1 MKTGMEQHMFT
12 IQPNQTYQHRPSC
25 SFTQHHCMKRLTQ
38 LLTLLAI
45 VCTTIF
51 AMPASGQD
59 ATEIQPNWIAQG
71 LSADM
76 LELPTVGLSMH
87 MPAGCTYVLKPGSER
102 RMEAAA
108 TDLSWHAAIDIRKT
122 ADDTLTPTD
131 IANETIQ
138 TMVTSVM
145 NASVRSRASLH
156 IGDLVAEQIVIKK
169 RSRPGQPDMV
179 VSYTIFKPMPNIFVV
194 YNVWCPAEHAET
206 VLTLHKPAIYSIRY
220 TDPAAYAI
228 QRDEMIAP
236 VNRILDNLDEKDY
249 RKLIIPE
256 QWYRVYTKDN
266 NDQTHELAYYRVRE
280 SISPKSAIGG
290 SITSNEMG
298 LLVRLDS
305 RYLIQPDGSEYFDIQ
320 STSWMSLDR
329 SEEQWSIRSARFV
342 KRNATSYHAASHS
355 TITGTRS
362 GAKIDVVIDIP
373 PASAQVIEV
382 RQPTKSYIN
391 QAEQQL
397 IFRLLKSL
405 GDGSYG
411 MYIFEPVKGRIVFRT
426 ETVTKEE
433 SGTGWRSVSLRAK
446 DVMPNQITFD
456 NNGIVRRSVTST
468 GQVTVP
474 TTLKEIHKLWKTAK
488 LPTGAGGR

>member
-1 MKTGMEQHMFT
+1 MDLQMLTM
-12 IQPNQTYQHRPSC
+12 
-25 SFTQHHCMKRLTQ
+25 FTQHTPDFATYTRSTHHRVARCSYS
-38 LLTLLAI
+38 LLLFALACF
-45 VCTTIF
+45 VIF
-51 AMPASGQD
+51 TAPVLGQD
-59 ATEIQPNWIAQG
+59 MSDAPPNWTSRG
-71 LSADM
+71 LSADT
-76 LELPTVGLSMH
+76 LTLPSVGLSMH
-87 MPAGCTYVLKPGSER
+87 MPMDCTYVLKPGSER

-108 TDLSWHAAIDIRKT
+108 TDLTWHAAIDIRKT
-122 ADDTLTPTD
+122 ADNSLTPTD
-131 IANETIQ
+131 IANETVQ
-138 TMVTSVM
+138 SMVQSALKT
-145 NASVRSRASLH
+145 SVRSRSSLH
-156 IGDLVAEQIVIKK
+156 IGQLIAEQIVIEK
-169 RSRPGQPDMV
+169 RTRPGQPDMV
-179 VSYTIFKPMPNIFVV
+179 ISYTIFKPMPNIFVI
-194 YNVWCPAEHAET
+194 YNVWCAAEHVDRVIA
-206 VLTLHKPAIYSIRY
+206 LHKPATNSIQF
-220 TDPAAYAI
+220 TDPADFAE
-228 QRDEMIAP
+228 QRDDMITP
-236 VNRILDNLDEKDY
+236 VNRILDNLGEADY

-256 QWYRVYTKDN
+256 QWYRVYTKDK

-280 SISPKSAIGG
+280 SISPKSAVGG
-290 SITSNEMG
+290 SITSNKMG

-342 KRNATSYHAASHS
+342 KRNTTSYHAASQS
-355 TITGTRS
+355 TITGTRA

-382 RQPTKSYIN
+382 RQPTKGYIN

-426 ETVTKEE
+426 ETVTQEE
-433 SGTGWRSVSLRAK
+433 SGSGWRSVSLRAK

-456 NNGIVRRSVTST
+456 TDGKVHRSVTAT

-474 TTLKEIHKLWKTAK
+474 TSLKEIHKLWKTAN